1 MGKASPRKGNMKN
14 QEKTPIIPQ
23 TYPITDVL
31 FESDF
36 LGYKEGKI
44 AEMSVHGKKLNV
56 LIFSIKQTKTSEVS
70 STSRWELTGVSIEPS
85 ARQLAE
91 GFYQNILRKI
101 DDRAVMIA
109 TVRSMAGGRDAVS
122 INYSTLTQRG
132 TLTIIDPYR
141 SQ

>member
-1 MGKASPRKGNMKN
+1 
-14 QEKTPIIPQ
+14 
-23 TYPITDVL
+23 
-31 FESDF
+31 
-36 LGYKEGKI
+36 
-44 AEMSVHGKKLNV
+44 MSVHGKKLNV
-56 LIFSIKQTKTSEVS
+56 LIFSIKQTKTSEES
-70 STSRWELTGVSIEPS
+70 STSRWELTGVLIEPS

-91 GFYQNILRKI
+91 GFYQSILRKI

-109 TVRSMAGGRDAVS
+109 TVRSMAGGRDVVS